1 MGQDRMLFLQR
12 DVLGKGFGSNS
23 WKAIYSTG
31 RKVETLNLAIKEKK
45 VTFFRK
51 LRGKRT

>member
-1 MGQDRMLFLQR
+1 MLFLHK

-23 WKAIYSTG
+23 WKAIYATG
-31 RKVETLNLAIKEKK
+31 RKVETLNLATEEKK

-51 LRGKRT
+51 LHGKRT